1 MGRGA
6 GKGLSPE
13 SFYESLH
20 LLGFS
25 LHADVRLKLSQ
36 GFIQLHVGKVHLIYH
51 TAEGKQ
57 KGVVSDVS
65 PCQLLWSWGGG
76 EVGTPW
82 RGEGTWLV
90 SC

>member
-1 MGRGA
+1 MGGGA

-20 LLGFS
+20 LLCFP
-25 LHADVRLKLSQ
+25 LHTDVGLKLPQ

-57 KGVVSDVS
+57 KGAVNEVSS
-65 PCQLLWSWGGG
+65 CQLLWSWW
-76 EVGTPW
+76 V
-82 RGEGTWLV
+82 R
-90 SC
+90 